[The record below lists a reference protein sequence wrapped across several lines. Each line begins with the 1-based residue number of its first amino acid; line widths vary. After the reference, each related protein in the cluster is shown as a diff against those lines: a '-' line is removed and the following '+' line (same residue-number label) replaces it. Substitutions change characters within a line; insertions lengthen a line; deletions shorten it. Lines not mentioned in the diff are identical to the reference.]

1 MEEKM
6 KKYLVNKKNTNE
18 QLKYDKTLNIMDIE
32 SLEDSEQAYVDFKND
47 WKNLSLI
54 QRVDLL
60 INSLGKD
67 SKKMLPIEKIIQL
80 VSIIPFVEY
89 SIHIS
94 YTSPFSHGK
103 TFQYSKIF
111 PNSKVI
117 SSGITEAA
125 LFFNK
130 NKSEFGIL
138 KNYDVVA
145 FDDVQCL
152 NNDTIASSVYDFLSS
167 GNLSRSNNVENS
179 ISRSSIIF
187 LSNYTEE
194 TQKKLENNPYFLKEI
209 NLFEPFSNSFQKEA
223 FKSRVV
229 VLPAYLMRDENFII
243 SEEDVYG
250 INVNILH
257 EFFQEKLKESLPLF
271 KIEISCKERL
281 KNNIYAIVSGL
292 SKLLFDD
299 LENIPKKYLQAFI
312 QFAQK
317 LVELPFESTF
327 KLYDKSELNYLLI
340 ELSSALLKYSVEN
353 VTEAYVYEDRCILR
367 FQEEKNVL
375 YKIALTKYGIKKNL
389 KEVKNW
395 QNASSTQK
403 SYLIELENIDK
414 DGIILR
420 SYTGLLP
427 LGNYKKVSLDFLNHN
442 QDNGNIRTEMYEI
455 KDELKECKEALKDL
469 ANIFKNFNIS
479 HKLDNIVFKNK
490 LLLSEEEY
498 KDLKDERKGYLG
510 KLFDIYPQDIRNYDI
525 IFNIQ
530 NNEIKFLNYDFIN
543 ITKEASLEEM
553 IEYHEKVKSLK

>member
-1 MEEKM
+1 M
-6 KKYLVNKKNTNE
+6 KNYLVNKKNTNE
-18 QLKYDKTLNIMDIE
+18 QLKYNKILNVMAIE
-32 SLEDSEQAYVDFKND
+32 KVENIEEIYIDFKAE
-47 WKNLSLI
+47 WKKLSLV

-67 SKKMLPIEKIIQL
+67 SRKMLPIEKIIQL
-80 VSIIPFVEY
+80 VSIIPFVEH
-89 SIHIS
+89 STHIS
-94 YTSPFSHGK
+94 YTSPFSQGK

-125 LFFNK
+125 LFYNK
-130 NKSEFGIL
+130 NRGEFGIL
-138 KNYDVVA
+138 KNYDIVA

-152 NNDTIASSVYDFLSS
+152 NNDTIASAVYDFLSS
-167 GNLSRSNNVENS
+167 GNLSRSNNVANS

-194 TQKKLENNPYFLKEI
+194 TQKKLENNPYFLKEV
-209 NLFEPFSNSFQKEA
+209 NLFEPFSDSFQKEA

-250 INVNILH
+250 ININVLH
-257 EFFQEKLKESLPLF
+257 KFFQEKLKESLPLF
-271 KIEISCKERL
+271 KIELSCKERL

-299 LENIPKKYLQAFI
+299 LESIPEKYLQAFI
-312 QFAQK
+312 QLAEK

-327 KLYDKSELNYLLI
+327 KLYNKSELNYLLI
-340 ELSSALLKYSVEN
+340 ELSSVFLKYSIEN
-353 VTEAYVYEDRCILR
+353 ITEAYVYEDRCILR

-375 YKIALTKYGIKKNL
+375 YKVALTKYGIKKNL
-389 KEVKNW
+389 KEFKNW
-395 QNASSTQK
+395 KNASSNQK
-403 SYLIELENIDK
+403 SYLIESEIIDK
-414 DGIILR
+414 DGIVLR
-420 SYTGLLP
+420 SHTELSVF
-427 LGNYKKVSLDFLNHN
+427 GNYKKVNLDSFYSN
-442 QDNGNIRTEMYEI
+442 QDNENIQTEISEI
-455 KDELKECKEALKDL
+455 KGELKECKEALKDL
-469 ANIFKNFNIS
+469 ANILKNLNIS
-479 HKLDNIVFKNK
+479 YSLNNVVFKNK

-525 IFNIQ
+525 IFNIK
-530 NNEIKFLNYDFIN
+530 NNEIKFLNYDFID
-543 ITKEASLEEM
+543 IKKETSLEDM

>member
-1 MEEKM
+1 M

>member
-1 MEEKM
+1 M
-6 KKYLVNKKNTNE
+6 KNYLVNKKNTNE
-18 QLKYDKTLNIMDIE
+18 QLKYNKILNVMAIE
-32 SLEDSEQAYVDFKND
+32 KVENIEEIYIDFKEE
-47 WKNLSLI
+47 WKKLSLV

-67 SKKMLPIEKIIQL
+67 SRKMLPIEKIIQL
-80 VSIIPFVEY
+80 VSIIPFVEH
-89 SIHIS
+89 STHIS
-94 YTSPFSHGK
+94 YTSPFSQGK

-125 LFFNK
+125 LFYNK
-130 NKSEFGIL
+130 NRGEFGIL
-138 KNYDVVA
+138 KNYDIVA

-152 NNDTIASSVYDFLSS
+152 NNDTIASAVYDFLSS

-327 KLYDKSELNYLLI
+327 KLYNKSELNYLLI
-340 ELSSALLKYSVEN
+340 ELSSALLKYSIEN

-367 FQEEKNVL
+367 FQEEKNIL

-414 DGIILR
+414 DGIILK
-420 SYTGLLP
+420 SYTELLP
-427 LGNYKKVSLDFLNHN
+427 LGSYKKVSLDFLNHI

-455 KDELKECKEALKDL
+455 KDELKECKEALRDL
-469 ANIFKNFNIS
+469 ANILKNFNIS
-479 HKLDNIVFKNK
+479 HKLDNVVFKNK

-510 KLFDIYPQDIRNYDI
+510 KLFDIYPQDIRDYDI
-525 IFNIQ
+525 IFDIKS
-530 NNEIKFLNYDFIN
+530 NEIKFLNYNFID
-543 ITKEASLEEM
+543 ISKERTLEEM
-553 IEYHEKVKSLK
+553 LEYHEKVKSLK

>member
-1 MEEKM
+1 M
-6 KKYLVNKKNTNE
+6 KSYLINKKNTNE

-54 QRVDLL
+54 QKVDLL

-67 SKKMLPIEKIIQL
+67 SKKMLPVEKIIQL
-80 VSIIPFVEY
+80 ISIIPFVEY
-89 SIHIS
+89 STHIS
-94 YTSPFSHGK
+94 YTSPFSQGK

-130 NKSEFGIL
+130 NKGEFGIL

-152 NNDTIASSVYDFLSS
+152 NNDSIASSIYDFLSS

-250 INVNILH
+250 ININVLH
-257 EFFQEKLKESLPLF
+257 KFFQEKLKESLPLF
-271 KIEISCKERL
+271 KIELSCKERL
-281 KNNIYAIVSGL
+281 KNNIYSIVSGL

-299 LENIPKKYLQAFI
+299 LESIPEKYLQAFI
-312 QFAQK
+312 QLAEK
-317 LVELPFESTF
+317 LVELPFENIL
-327 KLYDKSELNYLLI
+327 KLYNKKELNYLLI
-340 ELSSALLKYSVEN
+340 ELSSIFFKYSIEN
-353 VTEAYVYEDRCILR
+353 VVEAYIYEDRCILR
-367 FQEEKNVL
+367 FQEEKNIL
-375 YKIALTKYGIKKNL
+375 YKIALTKYGINKNL
-389 KEVKNW
+389 REVKNW
-395 QNASSTQK
+395 QSASSSQK

-414 DGIILR
+414 NGIILK
-420 SYTGLLP
+420 SHTELLI
-427 LGNYKKVSLDFLNHN
+427 LGDYKKINLDSFYYN
-442 QDNGNIRTEMYEI
+442 QDNIQTEICEI

-469 ANIFKNFNIS
+469 ADILKNLNTSYKFNNTIFKNR
-479 HKLDNIVFKNK
+479 
-490 LLLSEEEY
+490 LLLSKEEY
-498 KDLKDERKGYLG
+498 RDLKDERKGYLG
-510 KLFDIYPQDIRNYDI
+510 KLFDIYPQNIRDYDI
-525 IFNIQ
+525 IFDIKDNK
-530 NNEIKFLNYDFIN
+530 IKFLNYDFID
-543 ITKEASLEEM
+543 ITKERSLEDM
-553 IEYHEKVKSLK
+553 IGYHEKVKSLK

>member
-1 MEEKM
+1 M
-6 KKYLVNKKNTNE
+6 KNYLVNKKDTNE
-18 QLKYDKTLNIMDIE
+18 QLKYNKILNVMGIE
-32 SLEDSEQAYVDFKND
+32 KIENIEEIYIDFKAE
-47 WKNLSLI
+47 WKKLSLV

-67 SKKMLPIEKIIQL
+67 SRKMLPIEKIIQL
-80 VSIIPFVEY
+80 VSIIPFIEH
-89 SIHIS
+89 STHIS
-94 YTSPFSHGK
+94 YTSPFSQGK

-125 LFFNK
+125 LFYNK
-130 NKSEFGIL
+130 NKEEFGIL

-152 NNDTIASSVYDFLSS
+152 NNDSIASSIYDFLSS
-167 GNLSRSNNVENS
+167 GNLSRSNNVANS

-194 TQKKLENNPYFLKEI
+194 TQKKLENNPYFLKDV
-209 NLFEPFSNSFQKEA
+209 NLLEPFSDSFQKEA
-223 FKSRVV
+223 FKSRIV

-250 INVNILH
+250 ININVLH
-257 EFFQEKLKESLPLF
+257 KFFQEKLKESLPLF
-271 KIEISCKERL
+271 KIELSCKERL

-299 LENIPKKYLQAFI
+299 LENIPEKYLQAFI
-312 QFAQK
+312 QLAEK

-327 KLYDKSELNYLLI
+327 KLYNKSELNYLLI
-340 ELSSALLKYSVEN
+340 ELSSVFLKYSIEN
-353 VTEAYVYEDRCILR
+353 ITEAYVYEDRCILR

-389 KEVKNW
+389 KEFKNW
-395 QNASSTQK
+395 KNASSNQK
-403 SYLIELENIDK
+403 SYLIESEIIDK
-414 DGIILR
+414 DGIVLISHTEL
-420 SYTGLLP
+420 SVF
-427 LGNYKKVSLDFLNHN
+427 GNYKKVNLDSFYSN
-442 QDNGNIRTEMYEI
+442 QDNENIQTEISEI
-455 KDELKECKEALKDL
+455 KGELKECKEALKDL
-469 ANIFKNFNIS
+469 ANILKNLNIS
-479 HKLDNIVFKNK
+479 YSLNNVVFKNK

-525 IFNIQ
+525 IFNIK
-530 NNEIKFLNYDFIN
+530 NNEIKFLNYDFID
-543 ITKEASLEEM
+543 IKKETSLEDM

>member
-1 MEEKM
+1 M

-18 QLKYDKTLNIMDIE
+18 KLKHNKTLNIIDIE
-32 SLEDSEQAYVDFKND
+32 KLENIEESYIDFKKE
-47 WKNLSLI
+47 WKNLSLV

-80 VSIIPFVEY
+80 VSIIPFVEH
-89 SIHIS
+89 STHIF
-94 YTSPFSHGK
+94 YTSPFSQGK

-125 LFFNK
+125 LFYNK
-130 NKSEFGIL
+130 TKGEFGIL
-138 KNYDVVA
+138 KDYEVVA

-152 NNDTIASSVYDFLSS
+152 NNDKIASSIYDFLAS
-167 GNLSRSNNVENS
+167 GNLSRSNNVANDT
-179 ISRSSIIF
+179 SRSSLVF

-194 TQKKLENNPYFLKEI
+194 TQKKLENNPYFLKEV
-209 NLFEPFSNSFQKEA
+209 NLFEPFSDSFQKEA

-250 INVNILH
+250 ININVLH
-257 EFFQEKLKESLPLF
+257 KFFQEKLKESLPLF
-271 KIEISCKERL
+271 KIELSCKERL

-299 LENIPKKYLQAFI
+299 LESIPEKYLQAFI
-312 QFAQK
+312 QLAER

-327 KLYDKSELNYLLI
+327 KLYNKSELNYLLI
-340 ELSSALLKYSVEN
+340 ELSSVFLKYSIEN
-353 VTEAYVYEDRCILR
+353 ITEAYVYEDRCILR

-389 KEVKNW
+389 KEFKNW
-395 QNASSTQK
+395 KNASSNQK
-403 SYLIELENIDK
+403 SYLIESEIIDE
-414 DGIILR
+414 DGVVLR
-420 SYTGLLP
+420 SHTELSVF
-427 LGNYKKVSLDFLNHN
+427 GNYKKVNLDSFYSN
-442 QDNGNIRTEMYEI
+442 QDNENIQTEISEI
-455 KDELKECKEALKDL
+455 KGELKECKEALKDL
-469 ANIFKNFNIS
+469 ANILKNLNIS
-479 HKLDNIVFKNK
+479 YRLNNVVFKNK

-525 IFNIQ
+525 IFNIK
-530 NNEIKFLNYDFIN
+530 NNEIKFLNYDFID
-543 ITKEASLEEM
+543 IKKETSLEDM

>member
-1 MEEKM
+1 M
-6 KKYLVNKKNTNE
+6 KNYLVNKKNTNE
-18 QLKYDKTLNIMDIE
+18 QLKYNKILNVMGIE
-32 SLEDSEQAYVDFKND
+32 KIENIEEIYIDFKAE
-47 WKNLSLI
+47 WKKLSLV

-67 SKKMLPIEKIIQL
+67 SRKMLPIEKIIQL
-80 VSIIPFVEY
+80 VSIIPFIEH
-89 SIHIS
+89 STHIS
-94 YTSPFSHGK
+94 YTSPFSQGK

-125 LFFNK
+125 LFYNK
-130 NKSEFGIL
+130 NKGEFGIL

-152 NNDTIASSVYDFLSS
+152 NNDTIASAVYDFLSS
-167 GNLSRSNNVENS
+167 GNLSRSNNIVNS

-194 TQKKLENNPYFLKEI
+194 TQKKLENNPYFFKNI
-209 NLFEPFSNSFQKEA
+209 NLFEPFSDSFQKEA

-250 INVNILH
+250 ININVLH
-257 EFFQEKLKESLPLF
+257 KFFQEKLKESLPLF
-271 KIEISCKERL
+271 KTELSCKERL

-299 LENIPKKYLQAFI
+299 LENIPEKYLQAFI
-312 QFAQK
+312 QLAEK
-317 LVELPFESTF
+317 LVELPFENIL
-327 KLYDKSELNYLLI
+327 KLYNKKELNYLLI
-340 ELSSALLKYSVEN
+340 ELSSTFFKYPIESIV
-353 VTEAYVYEDRCILR
+353 EAYVYEDRCILR
-367 FQEEKNVL
+367 FREEKNIL
-375 YKIALTKYGIKKNL
+375 YKIALTKYGIKKNF
-389 KEVKNW
+389 KEFKNW
-395 QNASSTQK
+395 ENASSNQK
-403 SYLIELENIDK
+403 SYLIESEVIDK
-414 DGIILR
+414 DRIVLR
-420 SYTGLLP
+420 SYTELSVFGD
-427 LGNYKKVSLDFLNHN
+427 YKKVNLDSFYCN
-442 QDNGNIRTEMYEI
+442 QDNIQTEICEI

-469 ANIFKNFNIS
+469 ANILKNLNIS
-479 HKLDNIVFKNK
+479 YRLNNVVFKNR

-498 KDLKDERKGYLG
+498 RDLKDERKGYLG

-525 IFNIQ
+525 IFNIK
-530 NNEIKFLNYDFIN
+530 NNEIKFLNYDFID
-543 ITKEASLEEM
+543 IKKENSLEDM

>member
-1 MEEKM
+1 M

-18 QLKYDKTLNIMDIE
+18 KLKHNKTLNIINIE
-32 SLEDSEQAYVDFKND
+32 KLENIEESYIDFKKE
-47 WKNLSLI
+47 WKNLSLV

-80 VSIIPFVEY
+80 VSIIPFVEH
-89 SIHIS
+89 STHIF
-94 YTSPFSHGK
+94 YTSPFSQGK

-125 LFFNK
+125 LFYNK
-130 NKSEFGIL
+130 TKGEFGIL
-138 KNYDVVA
+138 KDYDVVA

-152 NNDTIASSVYDFLSS
+152 NNDKIASSIYDFLAS
-167 GNLSRSNNVENS
+167 GNLSRSNNVANDT
-179 ISRSSIIF
+179 SRSSLVF

-194 TQKKLENNPYFLKEI
+194 TQKKLENNPYFLKEV
-209 NLFEPFSNSFQKEA
+209 NLFEPFSDSFQKEA

-250 INVNILH
+250 ININVLH
-257 EFFQEKLKESLPLF
+257 KFFQEKLKESLPLF
-271 KIEISCKERL
+271 KIELSCKERL

-292 SKLLFDD
+292 SKLLFDN
-299 LENIPKKYLQAFI
+299 LESIPEKYLQAFI
-312 QFAQK
+312 QLAEK

-327 KLYDKSELNYLLI
+327 KLYNKSELNYLLI
-340 ELSSALLKYSVEN
+340 ELSSVFLKYSIEN
-353 VTEAYVYEDRCILR
+353 ITEAYVYEDRCILR

-375 YKIALTKYGIKKNL
+375 YKIVLTKYGIKKNL
-389 KEVKNW
+389 KEFKNW
-395 QNASSTQK
+395 KNASSNQK
-403 SYLIELENIDK
+403 SYLIESEIIDK
-414 DGIILR
+414 DGIVLISHTEL
-420 SYTGLLP
+420 SVF
-427 LGNYKKVSLDFLNHN
+427 GNYKKVNLDSFYSN
-442 QDNGNIRTEMYEI
+442 QDNENIQTEISEI
-455 KDELKECKEALKDL
+455 KGELKECKEALKDL
-469 ANIFKNFNIS
+469 ANILKNLNIS
-479 HKLDNIVFKNK
+479 YSLNNVIFKNK

-525 IFNIQ
+525 IFNIK
-530 NNEIKFLNYDFIN
+530 NNEIKFLNYDFID
-543 ITKEASLEEM
+543 IKKETSLEDM

>member
-1 MEEKM
+1 M

-18 QLKYDKTLNIMDIE
+18 KLKHNKTLNIINIE
-32 SLEDSEQAYVDFKND
+32 KLENIEESYIDFKKE
-47 WKNLSLI
+47 WKNLSLV

-80 VSIIPFVEY
+80 VSIIPFVEH
-89 SIHIS
+89 STHIF
-94 YTSPFSHGK
+94 YTSPFSQGK

-125 LFFNK
+125 LFYNK
-130 NKSEFGIL
+130 TKGEFGIL
-138 KNYDVVA
+138 KDYDVVA

-152 NNDTIASSVYDFLSS
+152 NNDKIASSIYDFLAS
-167 GNLSRSNNVENS
+167 GNLSRSNNVANDT
-179 ISRSSIIF
+179 SRSSLVF

-194 TQKKLENNPYFLKEI
+194 TQKKLENNPYFLKEV
-209 NLFEPFSNSFQKEA
+209 NLFEPFSDSFQKEA

-229 VLPAYLMRDENFII
+229 VLPVYLMRDENFII

-250 INVNILH
+250 ININVLH
-257 EFFQEKLKESLPLF
+257 KFFQEKLKESLPLF
-271 KIEISCKERL
+271 KIELSCKERL

-292 SKLLFDD
+292 SKLLFDN
-299 LENIPKKYLQAFI
+299 LESIPEKYLQAFI
-312 QFAQK
+312 QLAEK

-327 KLYDKSELNYLLI
+327 KLYNKSELNYLLI
-340 ELSSALLKYSVEN
+340 ELSSVFLKYSIEN
-353 VTEAYVYEDRCILR
+353 ITEAYVYEDRCILR

-389 KEVKNW
+389 KEFKNW
-395 QNASSTQK
+395 KNASSNQK
-403 SYLIELENIDK
+403 SYLIESEIIDK
-414 DGIILR
+414 DGIVLISHTEL
-420 SYTGLLP
+420 SVF
-427 LGNYKKVSLDFLNHN
+427 GNYKKINLDSFYSN
-442 QDNGNIRTEMYEI
+442 QDNENIQTEISEI
-455 KDELKECKEALKDL
+455 KGELKECKEALKDL
-469 ANIFKNFNIS
+469 ANILKNLNIS
-479 HKLDNIVFKNK
+479 YSLNNVIFKNK

-525 IFNIQ
+525 IFNIK
-530 NNEIKFLNYDFIN
+530 NNEIKFLNYDFID
-543 ITKEASLEEM
+543 IKKETSLEDM

>member
-1 MEEKM
+1 M
-6 KKYLVNKKNTNE
+6 KSYLVNKKNTNE

-47 WKNLSLI
+47 WKELSLI

-60 INSLGKD
+60 ISSLGKD

-89 SIHIS
+89 STHIS

-103 TFQYSKIF
+103 TFQYSKIL

-125 LFFNK
+125 LFYDK
-130 NKSEFGIL
+130 NKSKFGIL
-138 KNYDVVA
+138 KDYDIVA

-243 SEEDVYG
+243 SEEDAYG

-327 KLYDKSELNYLLI
+327 KLYNKSELNYLLI
-340 ELSSALLKYSVEN
+340 ELSNALLKYSVEN
-353 VTEAYVYEDRCILR
+353 ITEAYVYEDRCILR

-389 KEVKNW
+389 KELKNW
-395 QNASSTQK
+395 KNASSNQK
-403 SYLIELENIDK
+403 SCLIESEIIDK
-414 DGIILR
+414 DGIVLISHTEL
-420 SYTGLLP
+420 SVF
-427 LGNYKKVSLDFLNHN
+427 GNYKKVNLDSFYSN
-442 QDNGNIRTEMYEI
+442 QDNENIQTEISEI
-455 KDELKECKEALKDL
+455 KGELKECKEALKDL
-469 ANIFKNFNIS
+469 ADILKNLNTSYKFNDAIFKNR
-479 HKLDNIVFKNK
+479 

-498 KDLKDERKGYLG
+498 RDLKDERKGYLG
-510 KLFDIYPQDIRNYDI
+510 KLFDIYPQNIRDYDI
-525 IFNIQ
+525 IFDIKGNK
-530 NNEIKFLNYDFIN
+530 IKFLNYDFID
-543 ITKEASLEEM
+543 IAKERSLEDM

>member
-1 MEEKM
+1 M
-6 KKYLVNKKNTNE
+6 KKYLVNKKSTNE
-18 QLKYDKTLNIMDIE
+18 KLKHNKTLNIINIE
-32 SLEDSEQAYVDFKND
+32 KLENIEESYIDFKKE
-47 WKNLSLI
+47 WKNLSLV

-80 VSIIPFVEY
+80 VSIIPFVEH
-89 SIHIS
+89 STHIF
-94 YTSPFSHGK
+94 YTSPFSQGK

-125 LFFNK
+125 LFYNK
-130 NKSEFGIL
+130 TKGEFGIL
-138 KNYDVVA
+138 KDYDVVA

-152 NNDTIASSVYDFLSS
+152 NNDKIASSIYDFLAS
-167 GNLSRSNNVENS
+167 GNLSRSNNVANDT
-179 ISRSSIIF
+179 SRSSLVF

-194 TQKKLENNPYFLKEI
+194 TQKKLENNPYFLKEV
-209 NLFEPFSNSFQKEA
+209 NLFEPFSDSFQKEA

-229 VLPAYLMRDENFII
+229 VLPVYLMRDENFII

-250 INVNILH
+250 ININVLH
-257 EFFQEKLKESLPLF
+257 KFFQEKLKESLPLF
-271 KIEISCKERL
+271 KIELSCKERL

-292 SKLLFDD
+292 SKLLFDN
-299 LENIPKKYLQAFI
+299 LESIPEKYLQAFI
-312 QFAQK
+312 QLAEK

-327 KLYDKSELNYLLI
+327 KLYNKSELNYLLI
-340 ELSSALLKYSVEN
+340 ELSSVFLKYSIEN
-353 VTEAYVYEDRCILR
+353 ITEAYVYEDRCILR

-389 KEVKNW
+389 KEFKNW
-395 QNASSTQK
+395 KNASSNQK
-403 SYLIELENIDK
+403 SYLIESEIIDK
-414 DGIILR
+414 DGIVLISHTEL
-420 SYTGLLP
+420 SVF
-427 LGNYKKVSLDFLNHN
+427 GNYKKINLDSFYSN
-442 QDNGNIRTEMYEI
+442 QDNENIQTEISEI
-455 KDELKECKEALKDL
+455 KGELKECKEALKDL
-469 ANIFKNFNIS
+469 ANILKNLNIS
-479 HKLDNIVFKNK
+479 YSLNNVIFKNK

-525 IFNIQ
+525 IFNIK
-530 NNEIKFLNYDFIN
+530 NNEIKFLNYDFID
-543 ITKEASLEEM
+543 IKKETSLEDM

>member
-1 MEEKM
+1 M
-6 KKYLVNKKNTNE
+6 KSYLVNKKNTNE

-47 WKNLSLI
+47 WKELSLI

-60 INSLGKD
+60 ISSLGKD

-89 SIHIS
+89 STHIS
-94 YTSPFSHGK
+94 YTSPFSQGK
-103 TFQYSKIF
+103 TFQYSKIL

-125 LFFNK
+125 LFYDK
-130 NKSEFGIL
+130 NKSKFGIL
-138 KNYDVVA
+138 KDYDIVA

-152 NNDTIASSVYDFLSS
+152 NNDTIASSIYDFLSS
-167 GNLSRSNNVENS
+167 GNLSRSNNVANDT
-179 ISRSSIIF
+179 SRSSLVF

-257 EFFQEKLKESLPLF
+257 KFFQEKLKESLPFF
-271 KIEISCKERL
+271 KIELSCKERL

-299 LENIPKKYLQAFI
+299 LESIPEKYLQAFI
-312 QFAQK
+312 QLAEK

-327 KLYDKSELNYLLI
+327 KLYNKSELNYLLI
-340 ELSSALLKYSVEN
+340 ELSSVFFKYSIEN
-353 VTEAYVYEDRCILR
+353 VVEAYIYEDRCILR
-367 FQEEKNVL
+367 FQEEKNIL
-375 YKIALTKYGIKKNL
+375 YKIALTKYGINKNL
-389 KEVKNW
+389 REVKNW
-395 QNASSTQK
+395 QSASSSQK
-403 SYLIELENIDK
+403 SHLIELENIDK
-414 DGIILR
+414 NGIILK
-420 SYTGLLP
+420 SHTELP
-427 LGNYKKVSLDFLNHN
+427 ILGDYKKINLDSFYNN
-442 QDNGNIRTEMYEI
+442 QDNIQTEICEI

-469 ANIFKNFNIS
+469 ADILKNLNTSYKFNNTIFKNR
-479 HKLDNIVFKNK
+479 

-498 KDLKDERKGYLG
+498 RDLKDERKGYLG
-510 KLFDIYPQDIRNYDI
+510 KLFDIYPQNIRDYDI
-525 IFNIQ
+525 IFDIKDNK
-530 NNEIKFLNYDFIN
+530 IKFLNYDFID
-543 ITKEASLEEM
+543 IAKERSLEDM

>member
-1 MEEKM
+1 M
-6 KKYLVNKKNTNE
+6 KSYLINKKNTNE

-54 QRVDLL
+54 QKVDLL

-67 SKKMLPIEKIIQL
+67 SKKMLPVEKIIQL
-80 VSIIPFVEY
+80 ISIIPFVEY
-89 SIHIS
+89 STHIS
-94 YTSPFSHGK
+94 YTSPFSQGK

-130 NKSEFGIL
+130 NKGEFGIL

-152 NNDTIASSVYDFLSS
+152 NNDSIASSIYDFLSS

-243 SEEDVYG
+243 SEEDIYG
-250 INVNILH
+250 ININVLH
-257 EFFQEKLKESLPLF
+257 KFFQEKLKESLPLF
-271 KIEISCKERL
+271 KIELSCKERL
-281 KNNIYAIVSGL
+281 KNNIYSIVSGL

-299 LENIPKKYLQAFI
+299 LESIPEKYLQAFI
-312 QFAQK
+312 QLAEK
-317 LVELPFESTF
+317 LVELPFENIL
-327 KLYDKSELNYLLI
+327 KLYNKKELNYLLI
-340 ELSSALLKYSVEN
+340 ELSSIFFKYSIEN
-353 VTEAYVYEDRCILR
+353 VVEAYIYEDRCILR
-367 FQEEKNVL
+367 FQEEKNIL
-375 YKIALTKYGIKKNL
+375 YKIALTKYGINKNL
-389 KEVKNW
+389 REVKNW
-395 QNASSTQK
+395 QSASSSQK

-414 DGIILR
+414 NGIILK
-420 SYTGLLP
+420 SHTELP
-427 LGNYKKVSLDFLNHN
+427 ILGDYKKINLDSFYYN
-442 QDNGNIRTEMYEI
+442 QDNIQTEICEI

-469 ANIFKNFNIS
+469 ADILKNLNTSYKFNNTIFKNR
-479 HKLDNIVFKNK
+479 
-490 LLLSEEEY
+490 LLLSKEEY
-498 KDLKDERKGYLG
+498 RDLKDERKGYLG
-510 KLFDIYPQDIRNYDI
+510 KLFDIYPQNIRDYDI
-525 IFNIQ
+525 IFDIKDNK
-530 NNEIKFLNYDFIN
+530 IKFLNYDFID
-543 ITKEASLEEM
+543 IAKERSLEDM
-553 IEYHEKVKSLK
+553 IGYHEKVKSLK

>member
-1 MEEKM
+1 M
-6 KKYLVNKKNTNE
+6 KNYLVNKKDTNK
-18 QLKYDKTLNIMDIE
+18 QLKYNKILNVMDIE
-32 SLEDSEQAYVDFKND
+32 KIENIEEIYIDFKEE
-47 WKNLSLI
+47 WKNLSLV
-54 QRVDLL
+54 QKVDLL
-60 INSLGKD
+60 INSLGKN

-89 SIHIS
+89 STHIS
-94 YTSPFSHGK
+94 YTSPFSQGK

-125 LFFNK
+125 LFYDK
-130 NKSEFGIL
+130 NKSKFGIL
-138 KNYDVVA
+138 KDYDIVA

-152 NNDTIASSVYDFLSS
+152 NNDSIASSIYDFLSS
-167 GNLSRSNNVENS
+167 GNLSRSNNVMDS
-179 ISRSSIIF
+179 ISCSSIIF

-194 TQKKLENNPYFLKEI
+194 TQKKLENNPYFLKDV
-209 NLFEPFSNSFQKEA
+209 NLLEPFSDSFQKEA
-223 FKSRVV
+223 FKSRIV

-250 INVNILH
+250 ININVLH
-257 EFFQEKLKESLPLF
+257 KFFQEKLKESLPLF
-271 KIEISCKERL
+271 KIELSCKERL

-299 LENIPKKYLQAFI
+299 LENIPEKYLQAFI
-312 QFAQK
+312 QLAEK
-317 LVELPFESTF
+317 LVELPFENIL
-327 KLYDKSELNYLLI
+327 KLYNKKELNYLLI
-340 ELSSALLKYSVEN
+340 ELSSTFFKYPIESIV
-353 VTEAYVYEDRCILR
+353 EAYVYEDRCILR
-367 FQEEKNVL
+367 FREEKNIL

-389 KEVKNW
+389 KEFKNW
-395 QNASSTQK
+395 ENASSNQK
-403 SYLIELENIDK
+403 SYLIEAEVIDK

-420 SYTGLLP
+420 SYTELSVFGD
-427 LGNYKKVSLDFLNHN
+427 YKKVNLDSFYWN
-442 QDNGNIRTEMYEI
+442 QDNIQTEICEI

-469 ANIFKNFNIS
+469 ANILKNLNIS
-479 HKLDNIVFKNK
+479 YSLNNVVFKNK

-525 IFNIQ
+525 IFNIE
-530 NNEIKFLNYDFIN
+530 NNEIKFLNYDFID
-543 ITKEASLEEM
+543 IKKETSLEDM

>member
-1 MEEKM
+1 M

-18 QLKYDKTLNIMDIE
+18 KLKHNKTLNIINIE
-32 SLEDSEQAYVDFKND
+32 KLENIEESYIDFKKE
-47 WKNLSLI
+47 WKNLSLV

-80 VSIIPFVEY
+80 VSIIPFVEH
-89 SIHIS
+89 STHIF
-94 YTSPFSHGK
+94 YTSPFSQGK

-125 LFFNK
+125 LFYNK
-130 NKSEFGIL
+130 TKGEFGIL

-145 FDDVQCL
+145 FDDIQCL
-152 NNDTIASSVYDFLSS
+152 NNDKIASSIYDFLAS
-167 GNLSRSNNVENS
+167 GNLSRSNNVANDT
-179 ISRSSIIF
+179 SRSSLVF

-194 TQKKLENNPYFLKEI
+194 TQKKLENNPYFLKEV
-209 NLFEPFSNSFQKEA
+209 NLFEPFSDSFQKEA

-250 INVNILH
+250 ININVLH
-257 EFFQEKLKESLPLF
+257 KFFQEKLKESLPLF
-271 KIEISCKERL
+271 KIELSCKERL

-299 LENIPKKYLQAFI
+299 LESIPEKYLQAFI
-312 QFAQK
+312 QLAEK

-327 KLYDKSELNYLLI
+327 KLYNKSELNYLLI
-340 ELSSALLKYSVEN
+340 ELSSVFLKYSIEN
-353 VTEAYVYEDRCILR
+353 ITEAYVYEDRCILR

-389 KEVKNW
+389 KEFKNW
-395 QNASSTQK
+395 KNASSNQK
-403 SYLIELENIDK
+403 SYLIESEIIDK
-414 DGIILR
+414 DGIVLISHTEL
-420 SYTGLLP
+420 SVF
-427 LGNYKKVSLDFLNHN
+427 GNYKKVNLDSFYSN
-442 QDNGNIRTEMYEI
+442 QDNENIQTEISEI
-455 KDELKECKEALKDL
+455 KGELKECKEALKDL
-469 ANIFKNFNIS
+469 ANIVKNLNIS
-479 HKLDNIVFKNK
+479 YSLNNIIFKNK

-525 IFNIQ
+525 IFNIK
-530 NNEIKFLNYDFIN
+530 NNEIKFLNYDFID
-543 ITKEASLEEM
+543 IKKETSLEDM

>member
-1 MEEKM
+1 M
-6 KKYLVNKKNTNE
+6 KSYLINKKNTNE

-54 QRVDLL
+54 QKVDLL

-67 SKKMLPIEKIIQL
+67 SKKMLPVEKIIQL
-80 VSIIPFVEY
+80 ISIIPFVEY
-89 SIHIS
+89 STHIS
-94 YTSPFSHGK
+94 YTLPFSQGK
-103 TFQYSKIF
+103 TFQYSKIL

-130 NKSEFGIL
+130 NKGEFGIL

-152 NNDTIASSVYDFLSS
+152 NNDSIASSIYDFLSS
-167 GNLSRSNNVENS
+167 GNLSRSNNIENS

-299 LENIPKKYLQAFI
+299 LESIPEKYLQAFI
-312 QFAQK
+312 QLAEK

-327 KLYDKSELNYLLI
+327 KLYNKSELNYLLI
-340 ELSSALLKYSVEN
+340 ELSSVFLKYSIEN
-353 VTEAYVYEDRCILR
+353 ITEAYVYEDRCILR

-375 YKIALTKYGIKKNL
+375 YKIALTKYGINKNL
-389 KEVKNW
+389 REVKNW
-395 QNASSTQK
+395 QSASSSQK
-403 SYLIELENIDK
+403 SHLIELENIDK
-414 DGIILR
+414 NGIILK
-420 SYTGLLP
+420 SHTELAI
-427 LGNYKKVSLDFLNHN
+427 LGDYKKINLDSFYHN
-442 QDNGNIRTEMYEI
+442 QDNIQTEICEI

-469 ANIFKNFNIS
+469 ADILKNLNTSYKFNNTIFKNR
-479 HKLDNIVFKNK
+479 
-490 LLLSEEEY
+490 LLLSQEEY
-498 KDLKDERKGYLG
+498 RDLKDERKGYLG
-510 KLFDIYPQDIRNYDI
+510 KLFDIYPQNIRDYDI
-525 IFNIQ
+525 IFDIKDNK
-530 NNEIKFLNYDFIN
+530 IKFLNYDFID
-543 ITKEASLEEM
+543 IAKERSLEDM

>member
-1 MEEKM
+1 MAIEKVENIEEI
-6 KKYLVNKKNTNE
+6 Y
-18 QLKYDKTLNIMDIE
+18 I
-32 SLEDSEQAYVDFKND
+32 DFKAE
-47 WKNLSLI
+47 WKKLSLV

-67 SKKMLPIEKIIQL
+67 SRKMLPIEKIIQL
-80 VSIIPFVEY
+80 VSIIPFVEH
-89 SIHIS
+89 STHIS
-94 YTSPFSHGK
+94 YTSPFSQGK

-125 LFFNK
+125 LFYNK
-130 NKSEFGIL
+130 NRGEFGIL
-138 KNYDVVA
+138 KNYDIVA

-152 NNDTIASSVYDFLSS
+152 NNDTIASAVYDFLSS
-167 GNLSRSNNVENS
+167 GNLSRSNNVVNS
-179 ISRSSIIF
+179 ISCSSIIF

-194 TQKKLENNPYFLKEI
+194 TQKKLENNPYFLKDI
-209 NLFEPFSNSFQKEA
+209 NLFEPFSDSFQKEA
-223 FKSRVV
+223 FKSRVI

-243 SEEDVYG
+243 SKEDVYG
-250 INVNILH
+250 ININVLH
-257 EFFQEKLKESLPLF
+257 KFFQEKLKENLPLF
-271 KIEISCKERL
+271 KIELFCKERL

-299 LENIPKKYLQAFI
+299 LESIPEKYLQAFI
-312 QFAQK
+312 QLAEK

-327 KLYDKSELNYLLI
+327 KLYNKSELNYLLI
-340 ELSSALLKYSVEN
+340 ELSSIFLKYSIEN
-353 VTEAYVYEDRCILR
+353 ITEAYVYEDRCILR

-389 KEVKNW
+389 KEFKNW
-395 QNASSTQK
+395 ENASSNQK
-403 SYLIELENIDK
+403 SYLIESEVIDK

-420 SYTGLLP
+420 SYTELSVFGD
-427 LGNYKKVSLDFLNHN
+427 YKKVNLDSFYWN
-442 QDNGNIRTEMYEI
+442 QDNIQTEICEI

-469 ANIFKNFNIS
+469 ANILKNLNIS
-479 HKLDNIVFKNK
+479 YRLNNVVFKNR

-498 KDLKDERKGYLG
+498 RDLKDERKGYLG

-525 IFNIQ
+525 IFNIK
-530 NNEIKFLNYDFIN
+530 NNEIKFLNYDFVDIK
-543 ITKEASLEEM
+543 KENSLEDM

>member
-1 MEEKM
+1 M

-18 QLKYDKTLNIMDIE
+18 KLKHNKTLNIINIE
-32 SLEDSEQAYVDFKND
+32 KLENIEESYIDFKKE
-47 WKNLSLI
+47 WKNLSLV

-80 VSIIPFVEY
+80 VSIIPFVEH
-89 SIHIS
+89 STHIF
-94 YTSPFSHGK
+94 YTSPFSQGK

-125 LFFNK
+125 LFYNK
-130 NKSEFGIL
+130 TKGEFGIL
-138 KNYDVVA
+138 KDYEVVA

-152 NNDTIASSVYDFLSS
+152 NNDKIASSIYDFLAS
-167 GNLSRSNNVENS
+167 GNLSRSNNVANDT
-179 ISRSSIIF
+179 SRSSLVF

-194 TQKKLENNPYFLKEI
+194 TQKKLENNPYFLKEV
-209 NLFEPFSNSFQKEA
+209 NLFEPFSDSFQKEA

-250 INVNILH
+250 ININVLH
-257 EFFQEKLKESLPLF
+257 KFFQEKLKESLPLF
-271 KIEISCKERL
+271 KIELSCKERL

-299 LENIPKKYLQAFI
+299 LESIPEKYLQAFI
-312 QFAQK
+312 QLAER

-327 KLYDKSELNYLLI
+327 KLYNKSELNYLLI
-340 ELSSALLKYSVEN
+340 ELSSVFLKYSIEN
-353 VTEAYVYEDRCILR
+353 ITEAYVYEDRCILR

-389 KEVKNW
+389 KEFKNW
-395 QNASSTQK
+395 KNASSNQK
-403 SYLIELENIDK
+403 SYLIESEIIDE
-414 DGIILR
+414 DGVVLR
-420 SYTGLLP
+420 SHTELSVF
-427 LGNYKKVSLDFLNHN
+427 GNYKKVNLDSFYSN
-442 QDNGNIRTEMYEI
+442 QDNENIQTEISEI
-455 KDELKECKEALKDL
+455 KGELKECKEALKDL
-469 ANIFKNFNIS
+469 ANILKNLNIS
-479 HKLDNIVFKNK
+479 YRLNNVVFKNK

-525 IFNIQ
+525 IFNIK
-530 NNEIKFLNYDFIN
+530 NNEIKFLNYDFID
-543 ITKEASLEEM
+543 IKKETSLEDM

>member
-1 MEEKM
+1 M

-18 QLKYDKTLNIMDIE
+18 KLKHNKTLNIINIE
-32 SLEDSEQAYVDFKND
+32 KLENIEESYIDFKKE
-47 WKNLSLI
+47 WKNLSLV

-80 VSIIPFVEY
+80 VSIIPFVEH
-89 SIHIS
+89 STHIF
-94 YTSPFSHGK
+94 YTSPFSQGK

-125 LFFNK
+125 LFYNK
-130 NKSEFGIL
+130 TKGEFGIL

-152 NNDTIASSVYDFLSS
+152 NNDKIASSIYDFLAS
-167 GNLSRSNNVENS
+167 GNLSRSNNVANDT
-179 ISRSSIIF
+179 SRSSLVF

-194 TQKKLENNPYFLKEI
+194 TQKKLENYPYFLKEV
-209 NLFEPFSNSFQKEA
+209 NLFEPFSDSFQKEA

-250 INVNILH
+250 ININVLH
-257 EFFQEKLKESLPLF
+257 KFFQEKLKESLPLF
-271 KIEISCKERL
+271 KIELSCKERL

-299 LENIPKKYLQAFI
+299 LESIPEKYLQAFI
-312 QFAQK
+312 QLAEK

-327 KLYDKSELNYLLI
+327 KLYNKSELNYLLI
-340 ELSSALLKYSVEN
+340 ELSSVFLKHSIEN
-353 VTEAYVYEDRCILR
+353 ITEAYVYEDRCILR

-389 KEVKNW
+389 KEFKNW
-395 QNASSTQK
+395 KNASSNQK
-403 SYLIELENIDK
+403 SYLIESEIIDK
-414 DGIILR
+414 DGIVLISHTEL
-420 SYTGLLP
+420 SVF
-427 LGNYKKVSLDFLNHN
+427 GNYKKVNLDSFYSN
-442 QDNGNIRTEMYEI
+442 QDNENIQTEISEI
-455 KDELKECKEALKDL
+455 KGELKECKEALKDL
-469 ANIFKNFNIS
+469 ANILKNLNIS
-479 HKLDNIVFKNK
+479 YSLNNVVFKNK

-525 IFNIQ
+525 IFNIK
-530 NNEIKFLNYDFIN
+530 NNEIKFLNYDFID
-543 ITKEASLEEM
+543 IKKETSLEDM

>member
-1 MEEKM
+1 M
-6 KKYLVNKKNTNE
+6 KNYLVNKKNTNE
-18 QLKYDKTLNIMDIE
+18 QLKYNKILNVMAIE
-32 SLEDSEQAYVDFKND
+32 KAENIEEIYIDFKAE
-47 WKNLSLI
+47 WKKLSLV

-67 SKKMLPIEKIIQL
+67 SRKMLPIEKIIQL
-80 VSIIPFVEY
+80 VSIIPFVEH
-89 SIHIS
+89 STHIS
-94 YTSPFSHGK
+94 YTSPFSQGK

-125 LFFNK
+125 LFYNK
-130 NKSEFGIL
+130 NRGEFGIL
-138 KNYDVVA
+138 KNYDIVA

-152 NNDTIASSVYDFLSS
+152 NNDTIASAVYDFLSS
-167 GNLSRSNNVENS
+167 GNLSRSNNVVNS
-179 ISRSSIIF
+179 ISCSSIIF

-194 TQKKLENNPYFLKEI
+194 TQKKLENNPYFLKEV
-209 NLFEPFSNSFQKEA
+209 NLFEPFSDSFQKEA

-250 INVNILH
+250 ININVLH
-257 EFFQEKLKESLPLF
+257 KFFQEKLKESLPLF
-271 KIEISCKERL
+271 KIELSCKERL

-299 LENIPKKYLQAFI
+299 LESIPEKYLQAFI
-312 QFAQK
+312 QLAEK

-327 KLYDKSELNYLLI
+327 KLYNKSELNYLLI
-340 ELSSALLKYSVEN
+340 ELSSVFLKYSIEN
-353 VTEAYVYEDRCILR
+353 ITEAYVYEDRCILR

-389 KEVKNW
+389 KEFKNW
-395 QNASSTQK
+395 KNASSNQK
-403 SYLIELENIDK
+403 SYLIESEIIDK
-414 DGIILR
+414 DGIVLR
-420 SYTGLLP
+420 SHTELSVF
-427 LGNYKKVSLDFLNHN
+427 GNYKKVNLDSFYSN
-442 QDNGNIRTEMYEI
+442 QDNENIQTEISEI
-455 KDELKECKEALKDL
+455 KGELKECKEALKDL
-469 ANIFKNFNIS
+469 ANILKNLNIS
-479 HKLDNIVFKNK
+479 YSLNNVVFKNK

-525 IFNIQ
+525 IFNIK
-530 NNEIKFLNYDFIN
+530 NNEIKFLNYDFID
-543 ITKEASLEEM
+543 IKKETSLEDM

>member
-18 QLKYDKTLNIMDIE
+18 KLKHNKTLNIINIE
-32 SLEDSEQAYVDFKND
+32 KLENIEESYIDFKKE
-47 WKNLSLI
+47 WKNLSLV

-80 VSIIPFVEY
+80 VSIIPFVEH
-89 SIHIS
+89 STHIF
-94 YTSPFSHGK
+94 YTSPFSQGK

-125 LFFNK
+125 LFYNK
-130 NKSEFGIL
+130 TKGEFGIL

-152 NNDTIASSVYDFLSS
+152 NNDKIASSIYDFLAS
-167 GNLSRSNNVENS
+167 GNLSRSNNVANDT
-179 ISRSSIIF
+179 SRSSLVF

-194 TQKKLENNPYFLKEI
+194 TQKKLENNPYFLKEV
-209 NLFEPFSNSFQKEA
+209 NLFEPFSDSFQKEA

-250 INVNILH
+250 ININVLH
-257 EFFQEKLKESLPLF
+257 KFFQEKLKESLPLF
-271 KIEISCKERL
+271 KIELSCKERL

-299 LENIPKKYLQAFI
+299 LESIPEKYLQAFI
-312 QFAQK
+312 QLAEK

-327 KLYDKSELNYLLI
+327 KLYNKSELNYLLI
-340 ELSSALLKYSVEN
+340 ELSSVFLKYSIEN
-353 VTEAYVYEDRCILR
+353 ITEAYVYEDRCILR

-395 QNASSTQK
+395 QSSSSIQK
-403 SYLIELENIDK
+403 SYLIESEVIHK
-414 DGIILR
+414 DGVVLR
-420 SYTGLLP
+420 SHTGLLP

-469 ANIFKNFNIS
+469 ANILKNLNIS
-479 HKLDNIVFKNK
+479 YSLNNIVFKNK

-525 IFNIQ
+525 IFNIK
-530 NNEIKFLNYDFIN
+530 NNEIKFLNYDFID
-543 ITKEASLEEM
+543 IKKETSLEDM

>member
-1 MEEKM
+1 M
-6 KKYLVNKKNTNE
+6 KNYLVNKKNTNE
-18 QLKYDKTLNIMDIE
+18 QLKYNKILNVMGIE
-32 SLEDSEQAYVDFKND
+32 KIENIEEIYIDFKAE
-47 WKNLSLI
+47 WKKLSLV

-67 SKKMLPIEKIIQL
+67 SRKMLPIEKIIQL
-80 VSIIPFVEY
+80 VSIIPFIEH
-89 SIHIS
+89 STHIS
-94 YTSPFSHGK
+94 YTSPFSQGK

-125 LFFNK
+125 LFYNK
-130 NKSEFGIL
+130 NKGEFGIL

-152 NNDTIASSVYDFLSS
+152 NNDTIASAVYDFLSS
-167 GNLSRSNNVENS
+167 GNLSRSNNIVNS

-194 TQKKLENNPYFLKEI
+194 TQKKLENNPYFFKNI
-209 NLFEPFSNSFQKEA
+209 NLFEPFSDSFQKEA

-250 INVNILH
+250 ININVLH
-257 EFFQEKLKESLPLF
+257 KFFQEKLKESLPLF
-271 KIEISCKERL
+271 KTELSCKERL

-299 LENIPKKYLQAFI
+299 LENIPEKYLQAFI
-312 QFAQK
+312 QLAEK
-317 LVELPFESTF
+317 LVELPFENIL
-327 KLYDKSELNYLLI
+327 KLYNKKELNYLLI
-340 ELSSALLKYSVEN
+340 ELSSTFFKYPIESIV
-353 VTEAYVYEDRCILR
+353 EAYVYEDRCILR
-367 FQEEKNVL
+367 FREEKNIL
-375 YKIALTKYGIKKNL
+375 YKIALTKYGIKKNF
-389 KEVKNW
+389 KEFKNW
-395 QNASSTQK
+395 ENASSNQK
-403 SYLIELENIDK
+403 SYLIESEVIDK
-414 DGIILR
+414 DRIVLR
-420 SYTGLLP
+420 SYTELSVFGD
-427 LGNYKKVSLDFLNHN
+427 YKKVNLDSFYCN
-442 QDNGNIRTEMYEI
+442 QDNIQTEICEI

-469 ANIFKNFNIS
+469 ANILKNLNIS
-479 HKLDNIVFKNK
+479 YRLNNVVFKNK

-525 IFNIQ
+525 IFNIK
-530 NNEIKFLNYDFIN
+530 NNEIKFLNYDFID
-543 ITKEASLEEM
+543 IKKETSLEDM

>member
-1 MEEKM
+1 M
-6 KKYLVNKKNTNE
+6 KNYLVNKKNTNE
-18 QLKYDKTLNIMDIE
+18 QLKYNKILNVMGIE
-32 SLEDSEQAYVDFKND
+32 KIENIEEIYTDFKKE
-47 WKNLSLI
+47 WKNLSLV

-80 VSIIPFVEY
+80 VSIIPFVEH
-89 SIHIS
+89 STHIF
-94 YTSPFSHGK
+94 YTSPFSQGK

-117 SSGITEAA
+117 SSGITEAT
-125 LFFNK
+125 LFYNK
-130 NKSEFGIL
+130 TKGEFGIL
-138 KNYDVVA
+138 KDYDVVA

-152 NNDTIASSVYDFLSS
+152 NNDKIASSIYDFLAS
-167 GNLSRSNNVENS
+167 GNLSRSNNVANDT
-179 ISRSSIIF
+179 SRSSLVF

-194 TQKKLENNPYFLKEI
+194 TQKKLENNPYFLKEV
-209 NLFEPFSNSFQKEA
+209 NLFEPFSDSFQKEA

-243 SEEDVYG
+243 SEEDVYRIN
-250 INVNILH
+250 INVLH
-257 EFFQEKLKESLPLF
+257 KFFQEKLKESLPLF
-271 KIEISCKERL
+271 KIELSCKERL

-299 LENIPKKYLQAFI
+299 LESIPEKYLQAFI
-312 QFAQK
+312 QLAEK

-327 KLYDKSELNYLLI
+327 KLYNKSELNYLLI
-340 ELSSALLKYSVEN
+340 ELSSVFLKYSIEN
-353 VTEAYVYEDRCILR
+353 ITEAYVYEDRCILR

-389 KEVKNW
+389 KEFKNW
-395 QNASSTQK
+395 KNASSNQK
-403 SYLIELENIDK
+403 SYLIESEIIDK
-414 DGIILR
+414 DGIVLISHTEL
-420 SYTGLLP
+420 SVF
-427 LGNYKKVSLDFLNHN
+427 GNYKKVNLASFYSN
-442 QDNGNIRTEMYEI
+442 QDNENIQTEISEI
-455 KDELKECKEALKDL
+455 KGELKECKEALKDL
-469 ANIFKNFNIS
+469 ANILKNLNIS
-479 HKLDNIVFKNK
+479 YSLNNVVFKNK

-525 IFNIQ
+525 IFNIK
-530 NNEIKFLNYDFIN
+530 NNEIKFLNYDFID
-543 ITKEASLEEM
+543 IKKETSLEDM

>member
-1 MEEKM
+1 M
-6 KKYLVNKKNTNE
+6 KNYLVNKKNTNE
-18 QLKYDKTLNIMDIE
+18 QLKYNKILNVMAIE
-32 SLEDSEQAYVDFKND
+32 KVENIEEIYIDFKAE
-47 WKNLSLI
+47 WKKLSLV

-67 SKKMLPIEKIIQL
+67 SRKMLPIEKIIQL
-80 VSIIPFVEY
+80 VSIIPFVEH
-89 SIHIS
+89 STHIS
-94 YTSPFSHGK
+94 YTSPFSQGK

-125 LFFNK
+125 LFYNK
-130 NKSEFGIL
+130 NRGEFGIL
-138 KNYDVVA
+138 KNYDIVA

-152 NNDTIASSVYDFLSS
+152 NNDTIASAVYDFLSS
-167 GNLSRSNNVENS
+167 GNLSRSNNVANS

-194 TQKKLENNPYFLKEI
+194 TQKKLENNPYFFKNI
-209 NLFEPFSNSFQKEA
+209 NLFEPFSDSFQKEA

-243 SEEDVYG
+243 SEEDIYG
-250 INVNILH
+250 ININVLH
-257 EFFQEKLKESLPLF
+257 KFFQEKLKESLPLF
-271 KIEISCKERL
+271 KIELSCKERL

-299 LENIPKKYLQAFI
+299 LENIPEKYLQAFI
-312 QFAQK
+312 QLAEK
-317 LVELPFESTF
+317 LVELPFENIL
-327 KLYDKSELNYLLI
+327 KLYNKKELNYLLI
-340 ELSSALLKYSVEN
+340 ELSSTFFKYPIESIV
-353 VTEAYVYEDRCILR
+353 EAYIYEDRCILR
-367 FQEEKNVL
+367 FREEKNIL

-389 KEVKNW
+389 KEFKNW
-395 QNASSTQK
+395 ENASSNQK
-403 SYLIELENIDK
+403 SYLIESEVIDK

-420 SYTGLLP
+420 SYTELSVFGD
-427 LGNYKKVSLDFLNHN
+427 YKKVNLDSFYWN
-442 QDNGNIRTEMYEI
+442 QDNIQTEICEI

-469 ANIFKNFNIS
+469 ANILKNLNIS
-479 HKLDNIVFKNK
+479 YRLNNVVFKNR

-498 KDLKDERKGYLG
+498 RDLKDERKGYLG

-525 IFNIQ
+525 IFNIK
-530 NNEIKFLNYDFIN
+530 NNEIKFLNYDFID
-543 ITKEASLEEM
+543 IKTETSLEEM